1 MRPLRLS
8 LQAFGPY
15 AGRHAIDFRA
25 AIDSG
30 LFGIYGPTGSG
41 KSSIFSA
48 MTFALFG
55 EPAKSEQHATSVRSD
70 HSDAGMMTEVE
81 LVFEIGGKQ
90 YRIVRR
96 PEQMRPAQR
105 GGGETKEAHKAWLF
119 ETTGLPLDQVSDK
132 TPGKVIAEGKVKSV
146 NDSVEEILGYGAAQF
161 RQIVLLPQGKFET
174 FLTAKTEDRLA
185 ILRDLFD
192 VSLYKSLAESI
203 KQEARAAEDKIKT
216 ERAVCQGRLEHEG
229 FETGEALQ
237 EGITLALAAN
247 VELQAATSLAK
258 ASLEAATKK
267 FQDAAMTDKAYKE
280 HLEATAAVEQLASQ
294 SEAIAGLQ
302 QRLKSARVAMSLS
315 DVDAAVADARAQEKE
330 TADLSKAAQQ
340 AHVESAE
347 VAKQAGESLKQ
358 HQEKQPQIEAW
369 SEHLREL
376 RGHVKALQDSE
387 ASKITLTTAQAAAT
401 AANEAATKSKAIHN
415 NLQEEHTK
423 LAQALESAREAEA
436 LRAKYERDAAVLREA
451 FTAAKAY
458 EQLDTRLTSTRA
470 EAVAKKQICKETE
483 AAQSRTEAAFRTL
496 EDELMRNHAQ
506 QLAGRLVDGEACPV
520 CGSLDHPQP
529 AKGSPEGKALQAS
542 VEKARA
548 EFDTA
553 TKAYNEA
560 HRDLEI
566 VNTRGHELRAEF
578 DQLEKP
584 ARGSAEI
591 AAENETLVRALKDL
605 GPSRDIA
612 AMAVGLK
619 EHDQKIAAALAKAEE
634 ARNIASQRE
643 TDLALAR
650 QLLDSALRSVPE
662 DMRDTGK
669 LAAATQS
676 LEKDIA
682 TSRQAFETAQAE
694 ERKASEALAT
704 ARANEAHAGSN
715 HKQAVARL
723 KTAEEA
729 FAKRLAEHE
738 LSTTDFA
745 KHKADIANIENFEN
759 DVKAYGE
766 AKAVAAERLRKATDA
781 IKDTDRPDIVA
792 LENAKKKAEDVLE
805 EAAKKSSDAAARLRQ
820 LIALKDSVAAEL
832 ARLDALEA
840 ETGPLR
846 ELAEAF
852 SGRLGPKVDLETF
865 AVATMFDRVLEAANM
880 RLGPMTQ
887 GRYRLARENDG
898 RGGGRRGLGICVE
911 DAHTGRQRPTATLSG
926 GETFIAALALA
937 LGLSEV
943 VENERGSIRLD
954 TIFIDEGFGSLDSE
968 NDAGTLEQVL
978 QTLQNLVGR
987 NRAVGLISHVPLVQ
1001 QAIPNGF
1008 WITKTPSGSH
1018 IEERV

>member
-15 AGRHAIDFRA
+15 AGRHQIDFRA

-55 EPAKSEQHATSVRSD
+55 EPAKSEQHATTVRSD
-70 HSDAGMMTEVE
+70 HSDAGVMTEVE

-119 ETTGLPLDQVSDK
+119 ETTGMSLDDIGEEN
-132 TPGKVIAEGKVKSV
+132 PGKILAEGKVQAVK
-146 NDSVEEILGYGAAQF
+146 DEVEKILGYGAAQF

-192 VSLYKSLAESI
+192 VSLYKGLAESI

-237 EGITLALAAN
+237 DGITLAETAN
-247 VELQAATSLAK
+247 VELQEAMSLAK
-258 ASLEAATKK
+258 ASFEAATKK

-280 HLEATAAVEQLASQ
+280 HLEATAEVERIAAQ
-294 SEAIAGLQ
+294 SEAIAGLER
-302 QRLKSARVAMSLS
+302 RLKSARVAQSLS
-315 DVDAAVADARAQEKE
+315 DVDAAVVTARAQEKE
-330 TADLSKAAQQ
+330 TADRAKVAQQ
-340 AHVESAE
+340 ARVESAE
-347 VAKQAGESLKQ
+347 VAKQAADTLKQ
-358 HQEKQPQIEAW
+358 HQEKQPQIEDW

-387 ASKITLTTAQAAAT
+387 ASKVTLTTAQAAAT
-401 AANEAATKSKAIHN
+401 AAREASAKAKAFHE
-415 NLQEEHTK
+415 NLQAERTK
-423 LAQALESAREAEA
+423 LAQALETAQEAEA
-436 LRAKYERDAAVLREA
+436 TRAKYDRDTAVLREA
-451 FTAAKAY
+451 LTTAKAY
-458 EQLDTRLTSTRA
+458 ENIATRLTAAREDAVVKKQKCKEA
-470 EAVAKKQICKETE
+470 EAAL
-483 AAQSRTEAAFRTL
+483 ARTETTFRAL
-496 EDELMRNHAQ
+496 ENELMRNHAQ

-520 CGSLDHPQP
+520 CGSLEHPQP
-529 AKGSPEGKALQAS
+529 AKGTPEGKALEAS
-542 VEKARA
+542 VDKART
-548 EFDTA
+548 EFEA
-553 TKAYNEA
+553 ASKADNDA
-560 HRDLEI
+560 RRDLEI
-566 VNTRGHELRAEF
+566 AITRGQELRAEF

-584 ARGSAEI
+584 ARASAEI
-591 AAENETLVRALKDL
+591 AAENETLARALKDL
-605 GPSRDIA
+605 GPARDLA
-612 AMAVGLK
+612 AMATALK
-619 EHDQKIAAALAKAEE
+619 EHDQKIAAALAQAEE
-634 ARNIASQRE
+634 TRNVASQRE

-650 QLLDSALRSVPE
+650 QQLDSALRSVPE
-662 DMRDTGK
+662 DMRDAGK

-704 ARANEAHAGSN
+704 ARANEAHALSN
-715 HKQAVARL
+715 HEQAIARL
-723 KTAEEA
+723 KSSEEA
-729 FAKRLAEHE
+729 FANRLAEHG
-738 LSTTDFA
+738 LSAASFA
-745 KHKADIANIENFEN
+745 GHKADIANIENFES
-759 DVKAYGE
+759 DLKAHGE

-792 LENAKKKAEDVLE
+792 LEVAKKNAEDALE
-805 EAAKKSSDAAARLRQ
+805 EATKKSSDAAARLRQ
-820 LIALKDSVAAEL
+820 LKSLKESIAAEL
-832 ARLDALEA
+832 KRLDALEA
-840 ETGPLR
+840 KTGPLR

-911 DAHTGRQRPTATLSG
+911 DAHTGRQRATATLSG